1 MKEEICE
8 ASEEE
13 QLKTDE
19 AENSV
24 ENEPAVQPAAEEIKE
39 YMKAWMMFRREE
51 GRIRLFPIIGKV
63 SGYYPADYEEKSGN
77 E

>member
-39 YMKAWMMFRREE
+39 EE
-51 GRIRLFPIIGKV
+51 IRKRIEIAMNEQKIEAEKLANKK
-63 SGYYPADYEEKSGN
+63 EEH

>member
-39 YMKAWMMFRREE
+39 EEIKEERAPFGPLTLDRREKRIKGKAWTKF
-51 GRIRLFPIIGKV
+51 
-63 SGYYPADYEEKSGN
+63 
-77 E
+77 

>member
-24 ENEPAVQPAAEEIKE
+24 ENEPAVQPTAEEIKE
-39 YMKAWMMFRREE
+39 EE
-51 GRIRLFPIIGKV
+51 IKEERI
-63 SGYYPADYEEKSGN
+63 DE
-77 E
+77 